1 MVTFDWNRWS
11 PWPGAR
17 TLALLNVLL
26 LLTIFSRR
34 IKLWPAPHNGC
45 WQSYVFWPLFRGG
58 LGLTL
63 LAGALAF
70 AARQDVSYGFWL
82 AGLPMLLAG
91 AGFLIYG
98 FVNLGIEQTY
108 CGEKGLVTGG
118 LYRYSRN
125 PQYVASIVAFTGLA
139 IAAHSP
145 ALLALCA
152 LAALV
157 YVLMPYAEEPWLLAA
172 YGDAYRKYQA
182 ATPRFIGMQPLR
194 HNSRAEGR
202 SS

>member
-1 MVTFDWNRWS
+1 MLSIVVAT
-11 PWPGAR
+11 ALIA
-17 TLALLNVLL
+17 LALLNALL

-34 IKLWPAPHNGC
+34 IKLWPTPYTGS

-63 LAGALAF
+63 LAGAMTF
-70 AARQDVSYGFWL
+70 AARHDISYGFWL
-82 AGLPMLLAG
+82 AALPMMLAG
-91 AGFLIYG
+91 FGLLIYSLA
-98 FVNLGIEQTY
+98 NLGIEQTY
-108 CGEKGLVTGG
+108 GGKSGLVTDG

-125 PQYVASIVAFTGLA
+125 PQYVASIAAFTGVA
-139 IAAHSP
+139 IAAQSP
-145 ALLALCA
+145 ALAVLCT

-157 YVLMPYAEEPWLLAA
+157 YVQMPYAEEPWLLAA

-182 ATPRFIGMQPLR
+182 SAPRFIGMQPLR
-194 HNSRAEGR
+194 HIRRAEGR